1 MTTETVELIFL
12 DNFDPFQ
19 ADALELVRAGSSVV
33 LGTPTGQGKTL
44 PLIAASLRTGK
55 AGVQILSSFFLK
67 GQDFV
72 YARTA

>member
-1 MTTETVELIFL
+1 M
-12 DNFDPFQ
+12 
-19 ADALELVRAGSSVV
+19 ELVRAGLSVV

-55 AGVQILSSFFLK
+55 AGVLILSSFFLK

>member
-1 MTTETVELIFL
+1 M
-12 DNFDPFQ
+12 
-19 ADALELVRAGSSVV
+19 ELVRAGSSVV
-33 LGTPTGQGKTL
+33 LGIPTGQGKTL

-55 AGVQILSSFFLK
+55 VGILILSSFFLK